1 MPKSLEDIFNDDS
14 FGLLD
19 TDQNKKIIL
28 SDEDRLINAF
38 EEINVFVDT
47 HKREP
52 SKTSMAEY
60 ALHAKL
66 QAYRKDE
73 DAKLLL
79 KVFDRHNLLGKIT
92 TKIESLEDVLADDV
106 FDLLETEG
114 DTSIFTFKHTPK
126 PGSRAA
132 AAYIAQ
138 RKAMSESEFKKY
150 EVMFHQVHKELKEGK
165 RKLLAFKD
173 AERNLI
179 EGNFYLVDGLLAYLE
194 VSNAEE
200 VLKKNKSGDR
210 VRLEG
215 RTLTIFE
222 NGTISNMLFRSLGKA
237 IHKNGMLVTNPD
249 EAAYRELLENTGKVN
264 EDDLQGGWI
273 YVLKSKS
280 ENPEIKNL
288 DNLYKIGF
296 TQQEVNQRI
305 RNATQEATY
314 LYADVNLVAQYSAYN
329 VNAKAVENLLHRFFG
344 AACLDIELF
353 DKKHNSYAPREWF
366 IAPLPIINEAIELLK
381 NETIT
386 QYRYDRDTEKI
397 VLRTS

>member
-1 MPKSLEDIFNDDS
+1 
-14 FGLLD
+14 
-19 TDQNKKIIL
+19 
-28 SDEDRLINAF
+28 
-38 EEINVFVDT
+38 
-47 HKREP
+47 
-52 SKTSMAEY
+52 
-60 ALHAKL
+60 
-66 QAYRKDE
+66 
-73 DAKLLL
+73 
-79 KVFDRHNLLGKIT
+79 
-92 TKIESLEDVLADDV
+92 
-106 FDLLETEG
+106 
-114 DTSIFTFKHTPK
+114 
-126 PGSRAA
+126 
-132 AAYIAQ
+132 
-138 RKAMSESEFKKY
+138 
-150 EVMFHQVHKELKEGK
+150 
-165 RKLLAFKD
+165 
-173 AERNLI
+173 
-179 EGNFYLVDGLLAYLE
+179 
-194 VSNAEE
+194 
-200 VLKKNKSGDR
+200 
-210 VRLEG
+210 
-215 RTLTIFE
+215 
-222 NGTISNMLFRSLGKA
+222 MLFRSLGKA

-249 EAAYRELLENTGKVN
+249 EAAYRELLENTRKVN

-386 QYRYDRDTEKI
+386 QYRYDRDTEEI
-397 VLRTS
+397 VLRTL